1 MPPNH
6 VDRRLAVAPMMDWTD
21 RHCRYF
27 LRQFSPAA
35 LLYTEMVVARAVIRG
50 DRDRLLAFDPME
62 QPLALQLGGSDP
74 DELAL
79 AARMGEDRGY
89 REINLNVGCPSDRVQ
104 GGQFG
109 ACLMACPELVA
120 DCVAAMRD
128 AVRLPVTVKTR
139 IGIDDQEDE
148 GFLEAFVKPV
158 AEAGCGTFII
168 HARKAILKGL
178 SPKQNREIPP
188 LNYQRACWLKARF
201 PDLEVILNGGLT
213 GVEDVLPYCSRLDG
227 FMIGRAAYHDPWVL
241 SALHQS
247 LVDPDFARPDAV
259 AIVARMAEYAASRLA
274 EGVPLRSITRHMLG
288 MMNGRPGARAW
299 RRVLSESAAQPGA
312 NVNLLQRAL
321 RTVGFAPH

>member
-321 RTVGFAPH
+321 RTVEFASH

>member
-139 IGIDDQEDE
+139 IGIDDQQDE

-321 RTVGFAPH
+321 RTVEFASH